1 MKPLIVIDEH
11 IPYIKGLLEDIASV
25 VYMPG
30 RQITAAVVK
39 EADAL
44 IIRTRT
50 KCDASLLEGS
60 RVRFIATATIGYDHI
75 DVSYCTHKGIVWTNA
90 PGCNSSSVRQYVLAV
105 LLLYSQEKSFSLS
118 GKVLGVI
125 GVGHVG
131 KKVAEVATLLGM
143 KVLLNDPPRSDTEG
157 QSDFTDLQT
166 IAAEAD
172 IISIHTP
179 LIHSGAY
186 PTYHLLDA
194 AFFDSLQRKPIIIN
208 TSRGESIA
216 TDALKSAY
224 INNRIS
230 DMIIDCWENEPYPDP
245 FILEHAFIATP
256 HIAGYSVEGK
266 ANGTLMCL
274 ESLCHFFE
282 MKDPHP
288 EIILQKPFDALIDYH
303 SLAQVMLRTYN
314 PFLESA
320 RLKRNPDEFEKM
332 RENYAF
338 RREPVAY
345 NVKNVPLSDRPLL
358 RSIGFTICG

>member
-11 IPYIKGLLEDIASV
+11 IPYIKGLLDEVASV

-30 RQITAAVVK
+30 RQIDAAVVK
-39 EADAL
+39 EANAL

-75 DVSYCTHKGIVWTNA
+75 DVSYCTHKGIQWTNA
-90 PGCNSSSVRQYVLAV
+90 PGCNSSSVRQYVLAA
-105 LLLYSQEKSFSLS
+105 LLLYSRERSYCLS

-131 KKVAEVATLLGM
+131 KKVAEVAALLGM
-143 KVLLNDPPRSDTEG
+143 KVLLSDPPRSDAEG
-157 QSDFTDLQT
+157 QKDFTDLQT

-179 LIHSGAY
+179 LIHSGSY
-186 PTYHLLDA
+186 PTFHLLDT
-194 AFFDSLQRKPIIIN
+194 AFFDSIQRKPVIIN

-216 TDALKSAY
+216 TDALRNAY
-224 INNRIS
+224 INKRIS
-230 DMIIDCWENEPYPDP
+230 DMIIDCWENEPFPDP

-266 ANGTLMCL
+266 VNGTQMCL
-274 ESLCHFFE
+274 DALYHFFE
-282 MKDPHP
+282 INAPRP
-288 EIILQKPFDALIDYH
+288 VISVPKPFDAFIDYN
-303 SLAQVMLRTYN
+303 SLAHVILRTYN
-314 PFLESA
+314 PFLESM
-320 RLKRNPDEFEKM
+320 RLKRSPSKFEYM
-332 RENYAF
+332 RENYVF

-345 NVKNVPLSDRPLL
+345 NVKNVPLSERRILQ
-358 RSIGFTICG
+358 SVGFNLCE

>member
-1 MKPLIVIDEH
+1 MKPIIIIDEH
-11 IPYIKGLLEDIASV
+11 IPYIKGILDEVASV

-30 RQITAAVVK
+30 RQINAAVVK

-50 KCDASLLEGS
+50 QCDASLLEGS

-75 DVSYCTHKGIVWTNA
+75 DVSYCKQKGIRWTNA
-90 PGCNSSSVRQYVLAV
+90 PGCNSSSVRQYILAA
-105 LLLYSQEKSFSLS
+105 LLLYSREKSYCLS

-143 KVLLNDPPRSDTEG
+143 KVLLNDPPRSDAEG
-157 QSDFTDLQT
+157 SAGFTDLQT
-166 IAAEAD
+166 IAGEAD

-179 LIHSGAY
+179 LIHSGPY
-186 PTYHLLDA
+186 PTFHLLDT
-194 AFFDSLQRKPIIIN
+194 AFFDSLQRKPLIIN

-216 TDALKSAY
+216 TDALKYAS

-230 DMIIDCWENEPYPDP
+230 DMIIDCWENEPSPDP

-266 ANGTLMCL
+266 VNGTQM
-274 ESLCHFFE
+274 SLDALYGFFK
-282 MKDPHP
+282 MKGLQP
-288 EIILQKPFDALIDYH
+288 IISVPKPYDTLIDYN
-303 SLAQVMLRTYN
+303 SLTHVVLRTYN
-314 PFLESA
+314 PFLDSMH
-320 RLKRNPDEFEKM
+320 LKRSPDDFEYL
-332 RENYAF
+332 RENYPL
-338 RREPVAY
+338 RREPIAY
-345 NVKNVPLSDRPLL
+345 NVINVPLSDRLIL
-358 RSIGFTICG
+358 QSVGFNLCE